1 MTSANLVYANASS
14 RCTHFEGSKFFHPS
28 RKESNRGI
36 ILRVPTALVAGP
48 QGEDNQIPQEIC
60 MHSER
65 DVKRRPLWT
74 LVYTKRSTPE
84 NNSLNWWAA
93 QHWLSETICKYFSE
107 PLVSERWMRTRIHP
121 WFWRRLDHLSTSY
134 PNNYLMQRRLKN

>member
-1 MTSANLVYANASS
+1 MQLHHGAAPRFEGSETSCPLKFDKTLSSEFLPHNNIGCGNSETVIYNRMTSANLVYANASS

-48 QGEDNQIPQEIC
+48 QGEDNLQGNC

-65 DVKRRPLWT
+65 DVKRRPLRT
-74 LVYTKRSTPE
+74 LVFTKHSTPE
-84 NNSLNWWAA
+84 NNSLN
-93 QHWLSETICKYFSE
+93 
-107 PLVSERWMRTRIHP
+107 
-121 WFWRRLDHLSTSY
+121 
-134 PNNYLMQRRLKN
+134 